1 MTGAEQQKL
10 VSARA
15 ARGAAGVDTYDPD
28 VIRHRKQRN
37 AQKIKDRFITAFVGF
52 FALVWVFP
60 IIWTLWSSLRP
71 FSEIQAGGVFSP
83 PKQLGFQNYEAA
95 IGRMDLPTYF
105 WNTALI
111 TIPSV
116 FLILLLG
123 SIMAFVVTRYSFKFN
138 VAMLLLFTAGNLL
151 PAQLVFIP
159 VFKMYLWI
167 GDIVGDRRFLYDSPL
182 GVILIH
188 VAFQMGFAVF
198 VLSSYMK
205 TIPKEISESAL
216 VDGAS
221 VFTHFFRVILPLL
234 RPPLASL
241 GVLMTTWIY
250 NDFFWALVLM
260 STDNKRPITSALG
273 RLTGE
278 FSTDYNL
285 LAAGAMIA
293 AIPTLIVF
301 FVLRR
306 QFVSGL
312 TLGSTKG

>member
-1 MTGAEQQKL
+1 MTATLEPIEQKL
-10 VSARA
+10 VLQK
-15 ARGAAGVDTYDPD
+15 
-28 VIRHRKQRN
+28 RKN
-37 AQKIKDRFITAFVGF
+37 SQKIKDRFISVFIGF
-52 FALVWVFP
+52 FALVWLFP
-60 IIWTLWSSLRP
+60 ILWTMYSSLRP
-71 FSEIQAGGVFSP
+71 YAEIRANGIFSF
-83 PKQLGFQNYEAA
+83 PKVLNLDNYFEA
-95 IGRMDLPTYF
+95 ISRMELPTYF
-105 WNTALI
+105 FNTALI

-123 SIMAFVVTRYSFKFN
+123 SVMAFIVTRYSFKFN

-159 VFKMYLWI
+159 VFKMYLAI
-167 GDIVGDRRFLYDSPL
+167 GDLVGDRRILYDSPL

-188 VAFQMGFAVF
+188 VAFQMGFATF

-205 TIPKEISESAL
+205 TIPKEISESAQI
-216 VDGAS
+216 DGAS
-221 VFTHFFRVILPLL
+221 VFTHFFRVMLPLL

-260 STDNKRPITSALG
+260 STDKKRPITSALG
-273 RLTGE
+273 RLQGE
-278 FSTDYNL
+278 FVTDYNL

-293 AIPTLIVF
+293 ALPTLIVF
-301 FVLRR
+301 FVLRK

-312 TLGSTKG
+312 TLGATKG

>member
-1 MTGAEQQKL
+1 VSVIEGRSENRSEKKLSKEQERLKK
-10 VSARA
+10 VK
-15 ARGAAGVDTYDPD
+15 D
-28 VIRHRKQRN
+28 
-37 AQKIKDRFITAFVGF
+37 AQKVKDRIISVFIGL
-52 FALVWVFP
+52 FAIAWLFP
-60 IIWTLWSSLRP
+60 IVWTFYSSLRP
-71 FSEIQAGGVFSP
+71 YKEIRAGGVLSF
-83 PKQLGFQNYEAA
+83 PKVLNFDNYTSA
-95 IGRMDLPTYF
+95 ISRMELPTYF
-105 WNTALI
+105 FNTALI
-111 TIPSV
+111 TLPAV

-123 SIMAFVVTRYSFKFN
+123 SLMAFVVTRYSFRAN
-138 VAMLLLFTAGNLL
+138 VALLLLFTAGNLL
-151 PAQLVFIP
+151 PPQLVFIP
-159 VFKMYLWI
+159 VFKMYLAI
-167 GDIVGDRRFLYDSPL
+167 GDLVGDRRFLYDSPL

-188 VAFQMGFAVF
+188 VAFQMGFATF

-221 VFTHFFRVILPLL
+221 VFTHFFRVMLPLL

-260 STDNKRPITSALG
+260 STDSKRPITSALG

-278 FSTDYNL
+278 FVTDYNL

-293 AIPTLIVF
+293 ALPTMIVF
-301 FVLRR
+301 FVLRK

-312 TLGSTKG
+312 TLGATKG

>member
-1 MTGAEQQKL
+1 MSSIVKDKKKAHAQQ
-10 VSARA
+10 
-15 ARGAAGVDTYDPD
+15 
-28 VIRHRKQRN
+28 
-37 AQKIKDRFITAFVGF
+37 IKDRFISIFIGI
-52 FALVWVFP
+52 FALVWLFP
-60 IIWTLWSSLRP
+60 IVWTLWSSLRP
-71 FSEIQAGGVFSP
+71 YTEIRAGGVFSP
-83 PKQLGFQNYEAA
+83 PQELGLFNYTNA
-95 IGRMDLPTYF
+95 IERMDLPRYF
-105 WNTALI
+105 ANTALI
-111 TIPSV
+111 TLPAV
-116 FLILLLG
+116 FLILLFG
-123 SIMAFVVTRYSFKFN
+123 SLIAFVVTRYSFKFN

-159 VFKMYLWI
+159 VFKLYLAV
-167 GDIVGDRRFLYDSPL
+167 GDLVGDRRFLYDSPL

-188 VAFQMGFAVF
+188 VAFQMGFATF

-205 TIPKEISESAL
+205 TIPKEISESAM

-221 VFTHFFRVILPLL
+221 VFTHFFRVMLPLL

-241 GVLMTTWIY
+241 AVLMTTWIY

-260 STDNKRPITSALG
+260 ATDNKRPITSALG
-273 RLTGE
+273 RLQGE
-278 FSTDYNL
+278 FVTDYNL

-301 FVLRR
+301 FVLRK

>member
-1 MTGAEQQKL
+1 MSSIVQDKKKAHAQQ
-10 VSARA
+10 
-15 ARGAAGVDTYDPD
+15 
-28 VIRHRKQRN
+28 
-37 AQKIKDRFITAFVGF
+37 IKDRIISIFIGI
-52 FALVWVFP
+52 FALVWIFP

-71 FSEIQAGGVFSP
+71 YSEIRAGGVFSP
-83 PKQLGFQNYEAA
+83 PQELGFFNYANA
-95 IGRMDLPTYF
+95 IDRMDLPRYF
-105 WNTALI
+105 ANTALI
-111 TIPSV
+111 TIPAV
-116 FLILLLG
+116 FLILLFG
-123 SIMAFVVTRYSFKFN
+123 SLIAFVVTRYSFRFN

-159 VFKMYLWI
+159 VFKMYLAV
-167 GDIVGDRRFLYDSPL
+167 GDLVGDRRFLYDSPL

-188 VAFQMGFAVF
+188 VAFQMGFATF

-216 VDGAS
+216 MDGAS
-221 VFTHFFRVILPLL
+221 VFTHYFRIMLPLL
-234 RPPLASL
+234 RPALASL
-241 GVLMTTWIY
+241 AVLMTTWIY

-260 STDNKRPITSALG
+260 ATDNKRPITSALG
-273 RLTGE
+273 RLQGE
-278 FSTDYNL
+278 FVTDYNL

-301 FVLRR
+301 LVLRK

>member
-1 MTGAEQQKL
+1 MSLQ
-10 VSARA
+10 VV
-15 ARGAAGVDTYDPD
+15 VDKKY
-28 VIRHRKQRN
+28 RN
-37 AQKIKDRFITAFVGF
+37 KQKIKDRYISLFIGV
-52 FALVWVFP
+52 FAIVWIFP
-60 IIWTLWSSLRP
+60 ILWTLWSSFRP
-71 FSEIQAGGVFSP
+71 YKEIRARGVFSVP
-83 PKQLGFQNYEAA
+83 EEVGLFNYSTA
-95 IGRMDLPTYF
+95 ISRMELPTYLYNSF
-105 WNTALI
+105 II
-111 TIPSV
+111 TVPAV
-116 FLILLLG
+116 FLTLLFG
-123 SIMAFVVTRYSFKFN
+123 SLIAFVVSRYSFKFN

-151 PAQLVFIP
+151 PGQLVFIP
-159 VFKMYLWI
+159 VFKLYLQL
-167 GDIVGDRRFLYDSPL
+167 GDWVGDRRFLYDSHW

-188 VAFQMGFAVF
+188 VAFQMGFATF

-205 TIPKEISESAL
+205 TIPKEISESAM

-221 VFTHFFRVILPLL
+221 VWRHYWNVMLPLL

-241 GVLMTTWIY
+241 AVLMTTWIY

-260 STDNKRPITSALG
+260 STDSKRPITSGLG

-278 FSTDYNL
+278 FVTDYNL

-301 FVLRR
+301 LVLRK